1 MASNGRRT
9 QEELVADFREVF
21 RRFKAIQRDMM
32 ADMEERVAALE
43 NYAMAVSTLASPQ
56 AQGDSGFLISFD
68 DLILFHATPGVADEY
83 ANMPLF
89 PAEETVDMPQQT
101 LSMPSTG
108 SAESL
113 SSTSTV
119 PSNMPLAPRSSSPG
133 GTTEAPQQVQAA
145 ERTLEERRTEI
156 IAAAPFS
163 PISSEEKSIYKDDWR
178 AKGTP
183 GSLEE
188 YARKQRL
195 LARLTS
201 DTRRVCIKR
210 LVEPPKELS
219 SISRTQRL
227 ANTAPQSYV
236 RFEEEGSSLRHVE
249 GPREETDAGPH
260 PRID

>member
-43 NYAMAVSTLASPQ
+43 NYAMAVSTLAPPQ

-68 DLILFHATPGVADEY
+68 DFILVPATPGIADEY
-83 ANMPLF
+83 ANMPLL

-113 SSTSTV
+113 ALMSTV
-119 PSNMPLAPRSSSPG
+119 PSNTPLAPRSSSPG
-133 GTTEAPQQVQAA
+133 GTTGAPQQVQAA

-156 IAAAPFS
+156 IAAAPLS

-178 AKGTP
+178 AKGKP

-201 DTRRVCIKR
+201 DTKRICTER
-210 LVEPPKELS
+210 LVEPPTELS
-219 SISRTQRL
+219 RTSRTQRP
-227 ANTAPQSYV
+227 ANTAPHLHIE
-236 RFEEEGSSLRHVE
+236 FEEESSSLRHVE
-249 GPREETDAGPH
+249 GLEKETDAGPY
-260 PRID
+260 PGLD